1 MIEVWFDEKYKEF
14 FYTREPM
21 ARFLDMGNIT
31 QQLEM
36 KKRLNCKSFAWFMEE
51 VAYDVLDKYPELP
64 PNLHW
69 GEVNDAYLFQLLSTT
84 ARWRW
89 AHISAQFE
97 TKKKSI
103 PQLSHRPVYR
113 LLNYLS
119 MLLLL
124 SFNFIQLRNVAARQC
139 LDTMGHGP
147 PSLMGISHCHGFGN
161 NQVCNRLA

>member
-84 ARWRW
+84 TRWRW
-89 AHISAQFE
+89 AHLSAQFE
-97 TKKKSI
+97 TKKKINSSCPI
-103 PQLSHRPVYR
+103 AQ
-113 LLNYLS
+113 
-119 MLLLL
+119 
-124 SFNFIQLRNVAARQC
+124 FIAC
-139 LDTMGHGP
+139 
-147 PSLMGISHCHGFGN
+147 
-161 NQVCNRLA
+161 